1 MNLARTGNKYLAET
15 EPWKCKKTDEE
26 RAKTIINISLQ
37 ISAAL
42 AVLCEPFLPYT
53 SKKLKILLNMKEIIW
68 DDISISMIPG
78 LHKIRKH
85 EHLFTKIEDHEIE
98 KQLEKLNN

>member
-1 MNLARTGNKYLAET
+1 MCYSNIPEKYQ
-15 EPWKCKKTDEE
+15 PWKCKKTDEE
-26 RAKTIINISLQ
+26 RTKTIINVSIQ

-68 DDISISMIPG
+68 DDIRISMIPG